1 MEFKMIRKKLEKI
14 LDDSQNPIKIAY
26 EINILKLNYYAR
38 HKIKAQLLFKAIKA
52 QVCSK
57 YEAAL

>member
-26 EINILKLNYYAR
+26 ERNILKLNYYAR
-38 HKIKAQLLFKAIKA
+38 QKIKAQLLFKTIKA

-57 YEAAL
+57 YEVAL